1 MKINIKFAKIGK
13 FIKNC
18 ENQYNTCQNLENILK
33 IVIPEN
39 QYNTFQNL
47 ENLWRVVNM
56 WKSI

>member
-18 ENQYNTCQNLENILK
+18 ENQYNTSQNLENILK

-47 ENLWRVVNM
+47 ENL
-56 WKSI
+56 